1 MFIFFS
7 IANWQSSNSRL
18 VMEFVIL
25 SEELFLMYTFVQTI
39 VDGVNITRVKSHQ
52 EIEIKETE
60 EIEGSFTLVSPFLVP
75 NYMVAL
81 ISHNF

>member
-7 IANWQSSNSRL
+7 IANWQSSSSRL

-60 EIEGSFTLVSPFLVP
+60 EIEGSFTLVSPFF